1 MAINVTA
8 IGLFGIGYSV
18 RIKIINRKN
27 LEDKKKSR
35 KISEAKE
42 LVYRNLFLVLYVAYL
57 NIFSKT
63 GVVMPLACH
72 KL

>member
-35 KISEAKE
+35 KISETKE